1 MTLSKLIPNL
11 LTPLHKTVLPVVT
24 IENIDDAIPIS
35 QALQA
40 GGIHAIEITLRTP
53 DALTC
58 IEKIRKHTPTMLVG
72 AGTILNPQ
80 MHTQA
85 VNAGA
90 QFLVS
95 PGATPQLLE
104 HAAANESIPLVPGVT
119 SPSEIMLALSYGFNF
134 LKFFPAEAYG
144 GVKTLKSLAGP
155 FQNVRFC
162 PTGGITAQTAPD
174 YLKLGNVECIGGS
187 WLTPKATI
195 KEKNWHII
203 TEIAEK
209 TTAFSRVT

>member
-1 MTLSKLIPNL
+1 MTLSKLIPSL

-24 IENIDDAIPIS
+24 IENIDDAIPIA
-35 QALQA
+35 QALEA

-53 DALTC
+53 DALAC
-58 IEKIRKHTPTMLVG
+58 IAQIRKSTPTMLVG
-72 AGTILNPQ
+72 AGTVLNPN
-80 MHTQA
+80 MYTQA

-104 HAAANESIPLVPGVT
+104 HAVANENIPLVPGVT
-119 SPSEIMLALSYGFNF
+119 SPSEIMLAVSYGFNF

-144 GVKTLKSLAGP
+144 GIKTLKSLAGP
-155 FQNVRFC
+155 FQNVQFC

-174 YLKLGNVECIGGS
+174 YLKLDKVECIGGS
-187 WLTPKATI
+187 WLAPKDVI
-195 KEKNWHII
+195 EEQKWHII
-203 TEIAEK
+203 TELAEK
-209 TTAFSRVT
+209 TTGFSRVP